1 MTVPVFYVDCSPLM
15 RGLCDELGARGL
27 VVHEGDPSPE
37 QLAAF
42 LTDAQVALNGH
53 TRMDDA
59 LLSRLTNLRSIVFL
73 GTGASSHIDVAAA
86 ERRGIRVRTVRHY
99 GDRTVAEHA
108 FALLLSAARHV
119 SRMDRDVRA
128 GRWAPA
134 EGIELEGRTLGLVGL
149 GGIGS
154 EMARIATAF
163 GMRVIA
169 WNRSGIPAGVPAASA
184 DLDTLLSVSD
194 AVSLHLALVPQ
205 TIGIIGAAR
214 LARMKPGAILVNTA
228 RGALVDE
235 TALIDALQSGRL
247 GHAALDVFASEP
259 LPASHALAKLENV
272 TLTSHAG
279 WKSKAAARRLLQLA
293 LELAAEDARC
303 LGAGQ
308 PLRA

>member
-42 LTDAQVALNGH
+42 LADAQVALNGH
-53 TRMDDA
+53 TKMDDA
-59 LLSRLTNLRSIVFL
+59 LLSRTASLRSIVFL

-86 ERRGIRVRTVRHY
+86 EHRGIRVRTVRHY

-149 GGIGS
+149 GGVGS

-184 DLDTLLSVSD
+184 DLDTLL
-194 AVSLHLALVPQ
+194 
-205 TIGIIGAAR
+205 
-214 LARMKPGAILVNTA
+214 
-228 RGALVDE
+228 
-235 TALIDALQSGRL
+235 
-247 GHAALDVFASEP
+247 
-259 LPASHALAKLENV
+259 
-272 TLTSHAG
+272 
-279 WKSKAAARRLLQLA
+279 
-293 LELAAEDARC
+293 
-303 LGAGQ
+303 
-308 PLRA
+308 